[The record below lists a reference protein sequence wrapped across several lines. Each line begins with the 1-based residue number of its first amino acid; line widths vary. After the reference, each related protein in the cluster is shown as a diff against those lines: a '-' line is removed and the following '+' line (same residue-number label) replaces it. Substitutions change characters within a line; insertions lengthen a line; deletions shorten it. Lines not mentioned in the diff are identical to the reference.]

1 MRSFSILF
9 AILVAAFPFAATLAA
24 ECNDDI
30 LAYSRQITDQYK
42 ELERKLIKS
51 QSRADSVVYLNS
63 TLPEDL
69 QVDIPLREDLPQLP
83 KEYFRNARP
92 ILECDNE
99 ELANDQLDQ
108 IMQILLDIEININSY
123 DQHTAEL
130 RKRVEDAQKLASGSG
145 DSTDDSGQFDNR
157 DDATASVGD
166 NDPNDTGIRREP
178 LTDPGNPNIYRRIIS
193 LPGGLVHPDD
203 GDPYEHPVFTVF
215 YVFEEEIRSGE
226 SWLEV
231 GFSLREKTLGWI
243 KEEDTLDWST
253 MLVMQFAPVGQRQ
266 RTLFFKESENIID
279 LIRSVQFALEAQAH
293 YDRVFEERERAAENP
308 DYVPVWDPE
317 LVAIEP
323 DAGLRFDQD
332 PYLLPILDWK
342 EGSFDDATETVLLQ
356 VAAVPADSR
365 EIGARDDGT
374 FRSSSSDLAEKGSP
388 FRIGIAFVIDT
399 TISMAPFIE
408 RTRETVQAFYD
419 VFSRYE
425 SSSLV
430 SFSVIGFRDNVDVSD
445 KIEYVTRIFHPLDIK
460 SEPIDVLN
468 GMRRINES
476 AYPTIDFREDVFAG
490 IETAISDLDWD
501 PYGARLI
508 ILVTDASA
516 RTGNDPLASLPGV
529 SEKSILD
536 LARQHNI
543 AIVPVHLQT
552 PANQRNGDF
561 ERARAQY
568 EQFAKTGDINNPKY
582 ISVNATDDSEFK
594 IQLSDLANQIGTDLL
609 SMSSGII
616 LPEDED
622 MVPKGSDMQTV
633 ARAVSN
639 EIFRAQLESLSEV
652 GTDIAPSFL
661 AGWAADRDLTDPEH
675 QMMNVSVFL
684 TRNQL
689 STLGRKLDNIVDAFR
704 NGGDDPT
711 KFFQNLQLLAAETA
725 TDPDAPT
732 PDSDNIMEA
741 ILPAFLQ
748 NLPYRS
754 EILRI
759 NEIYWGSLS
768 VALRQ
773 ELVEQ
778 LEEKSKIYESIEEN
792 IDLWKDFGSGISGL
806 ETTLVPLDNL
816 P

>member
-1 MRSFSILF
+1 MRSISILL
-9 AILVAAFPFAATLAA
+9 AILVAALPFASSLAA
-24 ECNDDI
+24 ECNEDT
-30 LAYSRQITDQYK
+30 LAYARQLTAKYK
-42 ELERKLIKS
+42 EIERKLIKS
-51 QSRADSVVYLNS
+51 QSRADSVSYLNS
-63 TLPEDL
+63 TLPKEL
-69 QVDIPLREDLPQLP
+69 QVDTSSREELPQLP
-83 KEYFRNARP
+83 NEYFKSARP
-92 ILECDNE
+92 ILECDDEGN
-99 ELANDQLDQ
+99 ANVQLDQ
-108 IMQILLDIEININSY
+108 IMQILLGIEVDIDRF

-130 RKRVEDAQKLASGSG
+130 RKKVEDAKQLASGSG
-145 DSTDDSGQFDNR
+145 NSASDSNQFDAQDDSTASSGGSAPDDS
-157 DDATASVGD
+157 
-166 NDPNDTGIRREP
+166 GIRREP
-178 LTDPGNPNIYRRIIS
+178 LTDPGNPNIYRRVIS
-193 LPGGLVHPDD
+193 LPGGLVHPEDS
-203 GDPYEHPVFTVF
+203 DPYEHPVFTVF
-215 YVFEEEIRSGE
+215 YVFGEESRDGE

-243 KEEDTLDWST
+243 KLDDTLDWST

-266 RTLFFKESENIID
+266 RTLFFEESENVID
-279 LIRSVQFALEAQAH
+279 LISSVQFAREAQSH
-293 YDRVFEERERAAENP
+293 YDNIFEERDKAANSP
-308 DYVPVWDPE
+308 DYVPAWDPE

-342 EGSFDDATETVLLQ
+342 EGYFDDATETVLLK

-365 EIGARDDGT
+365 NIGARDDRT
-374 FRSSSSDLAEKGSP
+374 FRSSSSDLAEQGNP

-408 RTRETVQAFYD
+408 RTHETVQAFYD

-430 SFSVIGFRDNVDVSD
+430 SFSVIGFRDNINVND
-445 KIEYVTRIFHPLDIK
+445 KIEYVTRIFHPLDIE

-476 AYPTIDFREDVFAG
+476 SYPTLDFREDVFAG
-490 IETAISDLDWD
+490 IDTAISDLDWD

-516 RTGNDPLASLPGV
+516 RTGNDPLASLPGI
-529 SEKSILD
+529 SERSILD
-536 LARQHNI
+536 LARQYNI

-552 PANQRNGDF
+552 PANQKNGDF

-568 EQFAKTGDINNPKY
+568 ELFARTGDINNPKY

-594 IQLSDLANQIGTDLL
+594 IQLSNLANQIGIDLL
-609 SMSSGII
+609 RMSSGII

-622 MVPKGSDMQTV
+622 LVPKGPEMQTV

-661 AGWAADRDLTDPEH
+661 AGWAADRDLTDPELK
-675 QMMNVSVFL
+675 MMSVSVFL

-725 TDPDAPT
+725 TDPEAPT

-759 NEIYWGSLS
+759 NELYWGSLS
-768 VALRQ
+768 VSQRQ

-778 LEEKSKIYESIEEN
+778 LEEKSNIYASIEEN